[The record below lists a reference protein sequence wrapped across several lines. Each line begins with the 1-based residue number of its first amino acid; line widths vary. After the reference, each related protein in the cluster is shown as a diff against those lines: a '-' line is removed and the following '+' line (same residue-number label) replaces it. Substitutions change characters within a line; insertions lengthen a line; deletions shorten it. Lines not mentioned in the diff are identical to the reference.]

1 MLGLAPMGKTEARFN
16 EILEAARRDPNILAF
31 WLGGS
36 RGKGVITPHSDY
48 DCELIVKDEVLDEYR
63 KKYENPGDSRIDLT
77 VSTFDRFR
85 EHAASGSPE
94 AWDRY
99 NFAHLKALVDKT
111 GEAQKLIDEKGSLP
125 AAEASGIVRRE
136 LDHYINQIYRSLK
149 CTRDGQQVGA
159 RLEAAEGINPL
170 LDAIFA
176 LNGRV
181 RPYFKYLEWEL
192 RNYPLAKLGINEPE
206 FIKILLEILTSGDI
220 GVQQNLLSRI
230 EVLFRAE
237 GYGEV
242 FDSWGEDLLWMKTYS
257 PET

>member
-1 MLGLAPMGKTEARFN
+1 MDETEAQFN
-16 EILEAARRDPNILAF
+16 RVLEAACSDPNILAF
-31 WLGGS
+31 WLDGS
-36 RGKGVITPHSDY
+36 RGKGMITPYSDY
-48 DCELIVKDEVLDEYR
+48 DCTMIVKDEVLDEYR
-63 KKYENPGDSRIDLT
+63 KKYENPGDSKIDLS

-85 EHAASGSPE
+85 QHAALGSPE
-94 AWDRY
+94 AWNRY

-111 GEAQKLIDEKGSLP
+111 GEAQKLIDEKGSMP
-125 AAEASGIVRRE
+125 SPEAPDTIRRA
-136 LDHYINQIYRSLK
+136 LDHYINQVYRSVK
-149 CTRDGQQVGA
+149 CTRDGQQIGA

-181 RPYFKYLEWEL
+181 RPYFKYLEWEFK
-192 RNYPLAKLGINEPE
+192 NHPLHKPRINSTEVTE
-206 FIKILLEILTSGDI
+206 TLLEILTSADI
-220 GVQQNLLSRI
+220 KVQQVLLSRI

-242 FDSWGEDLLWMKTYS
+242 FDSWGKDLFWMKTYS